1 MIFSLSKSNSMS
13 SALSQH
19 SIYYACV
26 TIMSFLVAF
35 ENLAIVSSYD
45 EIKALVSLLELF
57 CDFLLFIVYL
67 FVQQKKPLNQRLF
80 LFRHEKGDRPMRTVA
95 FVNCCEACLRRES

>member
-1 MIFSLSKSNSMS
+1 MVFSLSKSNSMS

-19 SIYYACV
+19 SIYYVCV

-45 EIKALVSLLELF
+45 GHHWQY
-57 CDFLLFIVYL
+57 D
-67 FVQQKKPLNQRLF
+67 
-80 LFRHEKGDRPMRTVA
+80 LFRA
-95 FVNCCEACLRRES
+95 FLRFSIIYCVHN

>member
-1 MIFSLSKSNSMS
+1 MVFSLSKSNSMS

-19 SIYYACV
+19 SIYYVCV

-57 CDFLLFIVYL
+57 CDFLLFIVYITKVRDL
-67 FVQQKKPLNQRLF
+67 
-80 LFRHEKGDRPMRTVA
+80 
-95 FVNCCEACLRRES
+95 

>member
-1 MIFSLSKSNSMS
+1 MVFSLSKSNSMS

-19 SIYYACV
+19 SIYYVCV

-57 CDFLLFIVYL
+57 CVH
-67 FVQQKKPLNQRLF
+67 N
-80 LFRHEKGDRPMRTVA
+80 
-95 FVNCCEACLRRES
+95 